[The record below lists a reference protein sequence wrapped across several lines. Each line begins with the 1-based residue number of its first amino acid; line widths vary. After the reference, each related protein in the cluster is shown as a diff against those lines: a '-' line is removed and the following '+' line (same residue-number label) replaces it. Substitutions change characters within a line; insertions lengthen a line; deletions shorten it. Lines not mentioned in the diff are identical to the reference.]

1 MSRTALRDLDG
12 AAFADIYGC
21 SRFDATVLGNRFRYL
36 LDHVSERLLACAFSP
51 VLKDFY
57 DFAATLT
64 GPPQIGYPTPVVSKS
79 QLAFTGT
86 MTESIRN
93 TIEEYGV
100 DRLGARRCHHRQ
112 RSVPHGHPCQ

>member
-1 MSRTALRDLDG
+1 MTGTALRELDG
-12 AAFADIYGC
+12 AAFAAIYGC
-21 SRFDATVLGNRFRYL
+21 SRLDAPVLGKRFRYL
-36 LDHVSERLLACAFSP
+36 LDHVSERLLGCAFSP

-93 TIEEYGV
+93 TIEEYGA
-100 DRLGARRCHHRQ
+100 DRLGPGDVIIAND
-112 RSVPHGHPCQ
+112 P